1 MERSDMKVVDMHC
14 DTITELWGKQE
25 NGIQTGLRK
34 NDQMVDLERLTK
46 GGYLLQNFAIFVEQ
60 QPGISS
66 FDKAQQIRSVFQREM
81 KQNTDRIA
89 MVTTIKGIEENEQA
103 GKLSALLTVEGGEA
117 CEGSLEK
124 LHVLYEQGVRMM
136 TLTWNYPNEIGYPN
150 LPKHAVGFPYV
161 PDTQHGLTPFGI
173 ECVKEMERIGMII
186 DVSHLS
192 DAGFYDVLRYTKKPF
207 VASHSNARA
216 VCPWVR
222 NLTDD
227 MIRKLA
233 DRGGVTGL
241 NFCGDFL
248 LDPFADCNSR
258 EQIDK
263 KVQNAEYKGY
273 HALAGSQATFADI
286 VRHARHMINVGG
298 IECIGLGS
306 DFDGIPDYP
315 GCPRADRMDDL
326 AEAFHDAGFTPVEI
340 EHIFYRNVLR
350 LYHEIFP
357 LAQRK

>member
-1 MERSDMKVVDMHC
+1 MKVVDMHC

-25 NGIQTGLRK
+25 NGIQTGLRQ

-66 FDKAQQIRSVFQREM
+66 FEKAQQIRSVFQREM

-117 CEGSLEK
+117 CEGSIDK

-150 LPKHAVGFPYV
+150 LPKHAAGFPYV
-161 PDTQHGLTPFGI
+161 PDTEHGLTPFGI
-173 ECVKEMERIGMII
+173 ECVKEMERIGMIV

-273 HALAGSQATFADI
+273 HALAGSQATFVDI

-315 GCPRADRMDDL
+315 GCPRVDYMDDL

-357 LAQRK
+357 FAQRK

>member
-1 MERSDMKVVDMHC
+1 MKVVDMHC
-14 DTITELWGKQE
+14 DTITELWEKHKK
-25 NGIQTGLRK
+25 GIQTGLRQ
-34 NDQMVDLERLTK
+34 NDQMIDLERLTK

-66 FDKAQQIRSVFQREM
+66 FEKAQQILSVFQREM
-81 KQNTDRIA
+81 NENTDRIA

-117 CEGSLEK
+117 CEGSIEK

-150 LPKHAVGFPYV
+150 LPKHAAGFPYV
-161 PDTQHGLTPFGI
+161 PDTEHGLTPFGI
-173 ECVKEMERIGMII
+173 ECVKEMERIGMIV

-248 LDPFADCNSR
+248 LDPFAGCNSR

-263 KVQNAEYKGY
+263 KVQDAEYKGY
-273 HALAGSQATFADI
+273 HALAGSQASFADI
-286 VRHARHMINVGG
+286 VRHARHIINVGG

-315 GCPRADRMDDL
+315 GCPRADHMEDL
-326 AEAFHDAGFTPVEI
+326 AEAFHDAGFTPDEI

-350 LYHEIFP
+350 LYYEIFP

>member
-1 MERSDMKVVDMHC
+1 MKVIDMHC

-25 NGIQTGLRK
+25 NGIQVGLRH
-34 NDQMVDLERLTK
+34 NDQMIDIERLTK
-46 GGYLLQNFAIFVEQ
+46 GGYVLQNFAIFVEQ
-60 QPGISS
+60 QSGVSS
-66 FDKAQQIRSVFQREM
+66 FEKAQQIRSVFAREM
-81 KQNTDRIA
+81 NQNADRIA
-89 MVTTIKGIEENEQA
+89 MVTSVKGIEENEQA
-103 GKLSALLTVEGGEA
+103 GKVSALLTVEGGEA
-117 CEGSLEK
+117 CEGSIEK

-150 LPKHAVGFPYV
+150 LPIGVAGFPYV
-161 PDTQHGLTPFGI
+161 PDTEHGLTSFGI
-173 ECVKEMERIGMII
+173 QCVEEMERMGMII

-192 DAGFYDVLRYTKKPF
+192 DAGVDDVLRYTKKPF

-216 VCPWVR
+216 ICPWVR

-233 DRGGVTGL
+233 ERGGVTGL

-248 LDPFADCNSR
+248 KDPFAGKTSAKERKTALQEKDTT
-258 EQIDK
+258 
-263 KVQNAEYKGY
+263 GY
-273 HALAGSQATFADI
+273 QTMAGSEATFADV
-286 VRHARHMINVGG
+286 VRHARHIINVGG

-315 GCPRADRMDDL
+315 GRPKADRMDDL
-326 AEAFHDAGFTPVEI
+326 AEAFCDAGFTPDEI

-350 LYHEIFP
+350 VYHDT
-357 LAQRK
+357 L

>member
-1 MERSDMKVVDMHC
+1 MKVVDMHC
-14 DTITELWGKQE
+14 DTITELWGKHE
-25 NGIQTGLRK
+25 NGIQVGLRQ
-34 NDQMVDLERLTK
+34 NEQMVDLERLTK

-60 QPGISS
+60 QPGVSS
-66 FDKAQQIRSVFQREM
+66 FRKAQQIWSVFQREM

-89 MVTTIKGIEENEQA
+89 MVTTVKGIEDNEQA
-103 GKLSALLTVEGGEA
+103 GKLSALLAVEGGEA
-117 CEGSLEK
+117 CEGSIEK

-150 LPKHAVGFPYV
+150 LPRNAEEFPYV
-161 PDTQHGLTPFGI
+161 PDTEHGLTPFGI
-173 ECVKEMERIGMII
+173 ACVKEMERIGMIV

-207 VASHSNARA
+207 VASHSNARK

-248 LDPFADCNSR
+248 LDPFAKCTSR
-258 EQIDK
+258 EEIHK
-263 KVQNAEYKGY
+263 KVRDAEYKGY

-286 VRHARHMINVGG
+286 VRHARHIINVGG

-315 GCPRADRMDDL
+315 GCPRADHMDDL
-326 AEAFHDAGFTPVEI
+326 AEAFHDAGFTPDEI

-350 LYHEIFP
+350 VYRDTLKE
-357 LAQRK
+357 